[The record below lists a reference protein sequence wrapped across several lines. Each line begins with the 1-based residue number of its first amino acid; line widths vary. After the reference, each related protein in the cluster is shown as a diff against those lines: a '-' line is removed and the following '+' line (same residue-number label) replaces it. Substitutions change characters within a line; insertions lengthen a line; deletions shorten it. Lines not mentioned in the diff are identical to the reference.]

1 MSKLSK
7 QTHPKRVRLAS
18 AADFLAGGG
27 EMGERIRNFNW
38 GETSLGPVES
48 WPQSLMT
55 AVRIM
60 LTSRQPIWLGWG
72 EELIKLY
79 NDPYK
84 AIVGGKHPTAL
95 GQPIAVVWREIWE
108 EIAPM
113 LETAMG
119 GVEGT
124 YVEEQLLIMERNG
137 YAEETYYTFSYSPI
151 PNDQGGVGGIIC
163 ANTDDTQRVIGERQ
177 LALLRE
183 LAVKTA
189 DARTVE
195 SACALSA
202 ECLAINPYDLPFAM
216 IYLVEQDGA
225 RVVLAGRG
233 CGIEGGRDAAPEAV
247 RFDDALLWPFAEVLA
262 TNRLR
267 LLSDLNAISDKLP
280 DGLPTGAWDR
290 PPHQAV
296 ILPIPAQGRT
306 GTAGLLVVG
315 LNPYRLFDD
324 KYRGFLELVARQ
336 IAGSLANAQA
346 YEQERKRAEALA
358 ELDRVKTAF
367 FSNVSHEFRTPLTL
381 MLGPLEDLLR
391 KADGTLPTPEREQL
405 ETAHRNSLR
414 LLKLVNTLLDFSR
427 LEAGRIQAAYQPTD
441 LAAFTAELASVFRSA
456 IERAG
461 LEIVIDCPPLAEP
474 VCIDRE
480 MWEKIVF
487 NLLSNAFK
495 FTFAGKIEVS
505 LRATAET
512 AELIV
517 RDTGTGIPAGELPHL
532 FERFHRVR
540 GARGRS
546 IEGSGIGLAL
556 VQELVKLN
564 GGAVRVESKV
574 GHGSVFIITLPLGQ
588 AHLPA
593 DRISTTRKPEPVT
606 PVNNAYLN
614 AYLDEMLG
622 WLPTEAGGEP
632 TNEFPKPAVPSLAP
646 NGQSIIGAQTGPQ
659 SRILLA
665 DDNADMRDYV
675 RRLLSRECEVVAV
688 ADGAQALRAAR
699 EQTFDLVLT
708 DVMMPE
714 LDGFGLLKA
723 LRADERLK
731 TLPVIVLSAR
741 AGEEARVE
749 GAAAG
754 ADDYLVKPFSARELM
769 ARVATHLELSRVRK
783 AAAESLR
790 ENEERLHAIF
800 ESSAVGFAV
809 LKPDTSFEDVND
821 AFCAITG
828 YAREELLRMQCA
840 RLSPPEDA
848 TRTLE
853 LYRQLLAG
861 ERPSLVIEK
870 RYLKKDGTPIW
881 VLNSTSVTHDAANR
895 PLRLVIVC
903 QDITERKHAEQA
915 LRNSQKMNED
925 VLDSMTAHISVLD
938 KDGTITLVNKSWRQF
953 ALENGADWTMRGIGV
968 GVNYLEVCRTAQ
980 GDNAEEAGSIYRG
993 LQKILSGESC
1003 FFSLEYPCHSP
1014 SAQRWFLLTASPL
1027 TYESGGAVVAHQ
1039 NITERRLAEEAL
1051 RASEA
1056 RFRFLDKLT
1065 EATQGATNSAS
1076 IMTITARM
1084 LGEHLGVS
1092 LCAYADV
1099 EANENEFTV
1108 RRNWR
1113 ATGVWDLNGTYR
1125 LNTFGSQTADQLRAG
1140 RLFLTRDVVKELGA
1154 AQATPFLAFGL
1165 RAIICFP
1172 LIKAGRLTA
1181 MMAVACNAA
1190 RNWTADEIA
1199 LVGEVTERSW
1209 AHIER
1214 VRSEEALRESEERF
1228 RNMADHAPVMIW
1240 VTESDGYCSYLSK
1253 SWYEFTGQTTDEG
1266 LGFGWLNAIHPD
1278 DRLRAE
1284 EIFAA
1289 ATERREAFRI
1299 DYRLQQRDGEYRW
1312 AIDSAT
1318 PRFELDGQ
1326 FRGYIGSVIDITE
1339 RKEMEDALKEAD
1351 RRKDEFLAML
1361 AHELR
1366 NPLAPIR
1373 NAAQVLKLIG
1383 PTDSNQRWARE
1394 VIERQTQ
1401 HLTRLV
1407 DDLLEVSRI
1416 TQGKVTIARQPLD
1429 LTAIINSA
1437 VETSRPLIEARRHQ
1451 LTVALPTVPVRL
1463 EGDLTRLVQVIG
1475 NLLNNAAKY
1484 TDEAGHI
1491 RLEAALENNE
1501 AVICVEDDGIGI
1513 SADLLPHVFDLFTQ
1527 ADRSLDRS
1535 QGGLGIGLT
1544 LVRNLV
1550 ELHGGRVEA
1559 HSEGS
1564 GRGSQFIVRLPALPA
1579 TSKTDDPSQS
1589 GETTQNASP
1598 GLKVLIVEDSRDSA
1612 EMMAFVLKLG
1622 GHQVRIANDGAE
1634 ALEAAPVFQPQAVL
1648 CDIGLPGMNG
1658 YEVAAHLRRQ
1668 PYFARTTLIALTGYG
1683 QEDARRRAKEAGF
1696 DYHLVKPLDPDALV
1710 SLLDSLHT
1718 TGRES

>member
-1 MSKLSK
+1 MSRLSK
-7 QTHPKRVRLAS
+7 QIHPKRVRLAS

-38 GETSLGPVES
+38 AQTPLGPVEN

-84 AIVGGKHPTAL
+84 AIVGGKHPAAL
-95 GQPIAVVWREIWE
+95 GQPASVVWREIWKDVS
-108 EIAPM
+108 PM
-113 LETAMG
+113 LETAMC

-137 YAEETYYTFSYSPI
+137 YPEETYYTFSYSPI

-189 DARTVE
+189 DAKTVE

-225 RVVLAGRG
+225 RVERAGRG
-233 CGIEGGRDAAPEAV
+233 CGIESGRVVAPEVVNLANL
-247 RFDDALLWPFAEVLA
+247 DDARLWPFAEVLA
-262 TNRLR
+262 ANRPQ
-267 LLSDLNAISDKLP
+267 LLSDLSALSDKLP

-346 YEQERKRAEALA
+346 YELERKRAEALA
-358 ELDRVKTAF
+358 ELDRAKTAF

-391 KADGTLPTPEREQL
+391 KANETLPAPEREQL

-427 LEAGRIQAAYQPTD
+427 IEAGRIQAAYQPTD
-441 LAAFTAELASVFRSA
+441 LAAFTAELAGVFRSA
-456 IERAG
+456 IEHAG
-461 LEIVIDCPPLAEP
+461 LEFIIDCPPLPEP
-474 VCIDRE
+474 LYVDRE

-505 LRATAET
+505 LRATTET

-517 RDTGTGIPAGELPHL
+517 RDTGSGIPTGELPHL

-564 GGAVRVESKV
+564 GGTVRVESELE
-574 GHGSVFIITLPLGQ
+574 HGSAFIVTLPLGC

-593 DRISTTRKPEPVT
+593 DRISAARKPEPVAQM
-606 PVNNAYLN
+606 NN

-622 WLPTEAGGEP
+622 WLPADAVGELV
-632 TNEFPKPAVPSLAP
+632 NEFLKPTVPSFTS
-646 NGQSIIGAQTGPQ
+646 NGHAAANSQ

-699 EQTFDLVLT
+699 ETPFDLVLT

-714 LDGFGLLKA
+714 LDGFGLLRA

-731 TLPVIVLSAR
+731 TLPVILLSAR

-754 ADDYLVKPFSARELM
+754 ADDYLIKPFSARELL
-769 ARVATHLELSRVRK
+769 ARVTTHLELARVRK
-783 AAAESLR
+783 ASAEALR
-790 ENEERLHAIF
+790 ESEERLRAIF
-800 ESSAVGFAV
+800 ESSVVGFAV
-809 LKPDTSFEDVND
+809 LKPDTSFEEVND
-821 AFCAITG
+821 AFCTITG
-828 YAREELLRMQCA
+828 YAREELLGMQCV

-848 TRTLE
+848 ARTLE
-853 LYRQLLAG
+853 SYRQLLSG
-861 ERPSLVIEK
+861 ERASFVIEK
-870 RYLKKDGTPIW
+870 RYLKKDGAPIW
-881 VLNSTSVTHDAANR
+881 VLNSTSVTHDAANQ

-903 QDITERKHAEQA
+903 QDITERRK
-915 LRNSQKMNED
+915 
-925 VLDSMTAHISVLD
+925 I
-938 KDGTITLVNKSWRQF
+938 
-953 ALENGADWTMRGIGV
+953 
-968 GVNYLEVCRTAQ
+968 
-980 GDNAEEAGSIYRG
+980 EE
-993 LQKILSGESC
+993 
-1003 FFSLEYPCHSP
+1003 
-1014 SAQRWFLLTASPL
+1014 T
-1027 TYESGGAVVAHQ
+1027 
-1039 NITERRLAEEAL
+1039 
-1051 RASEA
+1051 
-1056 RFRFLDKLT
+1056 
-1065 EATQGATNSAS
+1065 
-1076 IMTITARM
+1076 
-1084 LGEHLGVS
+1084 
-1092 LCAYADV
+1092 
-1099 EANENEFTV
+1099 
-1108 RRNWR
+1108 
-1113 ATGVWDLNGTYR
+1113 
-1125 LNTFGSQTADQLRAG
+1125 
-1140 RLFLTRDVVKELGA
+1140 
-1154 AQATPFLAFGL
+1154 
-1165 RAIICFP
+1165 
-1172 LIKAGRLTA
+1172 
-1181 MMAVACNAA
+1181 
-1190 RNWTADEIA
+1190 
-1199 LVGEVTERSW
+1199 
-1209 AHIER
+1209 
-1214 VRSEEALRESEERF
+1214 LRESEERF

-1240 VTESDGYCSYLSK
+1240 VTVPDGNCTYLSK
-1253 SWYEFTGQTTDEG
+1253 SWYEFTGQTIDEG
-1266 LGFGWLNAIHPD
+1266 LGFGWLNAVHPD
-1278 DRLRAE
+1278 DRRHAE

-1289 ATERREAFRI
+1289 ATERREAFQM
-1299 DYRLQQRDGEYRW
+1299 DYRLRRRDGEYRW
-1312 AIDSAT
+1312 AIDSAA
-1318 PRFELDGQ
+1318 PRFEMDGQ

-1383 PTDSNQRWARE
+1383 TADASQRWAGE

-1416 TQGKVTIARQPLD
+1416 TQGKVTLTRQPLD
-1429 LTAIINSA
+1429 LAAIINRA
-1437 VETSRPLIEARRHQ
+1437 VETSRPLIESRRHQ
-1451 LTVALPTVPVRL
+1451 LTVALPPAPVRL
-1463 EGDLTRLVQVIG
+1463 EGDLTRLVQVVG

-1484 TDEAGHI
+1484 TDEGGRI
-1491 RLEAALENNE
+1491 RLAATLENNE
-1501 AVICVEDDGIGI
+1501 AIIRVEDDGIGI

-1564 GRGSQFIVRLPALPA
+1564 GCGSQFIVRLPALSA
-1579 TSKTDDPSQS
+1579 TSETDDPAQS
-1589 GETTQNASP
+1589 GETNQTAAP
-1598 GLKVLIVEDSRDSA
+1598 GLKVLVVEDSADSA

-1622 GHQVRIANDGAE
+1622 GHQVRIASDGAE
-1634 ALEAAPVFQPQAVL
+1634 ALEAAAVFQPQAVL

-1658 YEVAAHLRRQ
+1658 YEVAAQLRRQ
-1668 PYFARTTLIALTGYG
+1668 PDFAQTTLIALTGYG
-1683 QEDARRRAKEAGF
+1683 QEDARRRAKESGF
-1696 DYHLVKPLDPDALV
+1696 DYHLVKPVDPDALV
-1710 SLLDSLHT
+1710 SLLDSLYAD
-1718 TGRES
+1718 E

>member
-1 MSKLSK
+1 MSKLSE
-7 QTHPKRVRLAS
+7 QIRERSTAN
-18 AADFLAGGG
+18 FLAGGG

-38 GETSLGPVES
+38 AETPLGPLES

-72 EELIKLY
+72 RELIKLY

-84 AIVGGKHPTAL
+84 AIAGGKHPAAL
-95 GQPIAVVWREIWE
+95 GQPAAVVWREIWKDVG
-108 EIAPM
+108 PM

-137 YAEETYYTFSYSPI
+137 YPEETYYTFSYSPI

-202 ECLAINPYDLPFAM
+202 ECLAGNPYDLPFAR
-216 IYLVEQDGA
+216 IYLVEQESGRAVPAAKSCGVDDGHA
-225 RVVLAGRG
+225 
-233 CGIEGGRDAAPEAV
+233 AAPEALNLSESLNS
-247 RFDDALLWPFAEVLA
+247 DDVLAWPPAEVLS
-262 TNRLR
+262 TNRLQ
-267 LLSDLNAISDKLP
+267 LLSDLSVLP
-280 DGLPTGAWDR
+280 DKLPTGAWDH

-296 ILPIPAQGRT
+296 ALPIPAQGRT
-306 GTAGLLVVG
+306 GTVGMLVVG

-358 ELDRVKTAF
+358 ELDRAKTTF

-391 KADGTLPTPEREQL
+391 KANGTLPAPEREQL

-427 LEAGRIQAAYQPTD
+427 IEAGRIQATYQPTN
-441 LAAFTAELASVFRSA
+441 LAAFTAELAGVFRSA
-456 IERAG
+456 IEHAG
-461 LEIVIDCPPLAEP
+461 LEFVLDCPPLAEP
-474 VCIDRE
+474 VYVDRE

-505 LRATAET
+505 LRRISTASGIDT
-512 AELIV
+512 GSVELTV

-564 GGAVRVESKV
+564 GGTVRVESAV
-574 GHGSVFIITLPLGQ
+574 ERGSAFIVTLPLGQ

-593 DRISTTRKPEPVT
+593 DRVVATPKAEPT
-606 PVNNAYLN
+606 APTDNPYLPYLN
-614 AYLDEMLG
+614 EVLR
-622 WLPTEAGGEP
+622 WRSHEAAGE
-632 TNEFPKPAVPSLAP
+632 TMDEFPPTAISSFAS
-646 NGQSIIGAQTGPQ
+646 NGHTTVNPQ

-688 ADGAQALRAAR
+688 ADGAQALRAAL
-699 EQTFDLVLT
+699 EQPFDLVLT

-714 LDGFGLLKA
+714 LDGFGLLRA

-731 TLPVIVLSAR
+731 TLPVILLSAR

-754 ADDYLVKPFSARELM
+754 ADDYLVKPFSARELL

-783 AAAESLR
+783 AAAEALR
-790 ENEERLHAIF
+790 ENEERLRAIF
-800 ESSAVGFAV
+800 ESSVVGFAM
-809 LKPDTSFEDVND
+809 LKPDTSFEELND

-828 YAREELLRMQCA
+828 YTREELLGMPCA

-848 TRTLE
+848 ARTLE

-861 ERPSLVIEK
+861 ERSSFVIEK

-881 VLNSTSVTHDAANR
+881 VLNSASVTHDAANK

-903 QDITERKHAEQA
+903 QDITERKQTEQA
-915 LRNSQKMNED
+915 LSKSRKMNKD

-938 KDGTITLVNKSWRQF
+938 KNGTITLVNQSWRQF
-953 ALENGADWTMRGIGV
+953 ALENGADWTMKGIGI
-968 GVNYLEVCRTAQ
+968 GANYLEICRTAQ
-980 GDNAEEAGSIYRG
+980 GANAEEAEAIHRG
-993 LQKILSGESC
+993 LQKILSGESK

-1014 SAQRWFLLTASPL
+1014 ATQRWFLMTASPL
-1027 TYESGGAVVAHQ
+1027 THESGGAVVAHQ
-1039 NITERRLAEEAL
+1039 NITERRLAEEGL

-1056 RFRFLDKLT
+1056 RFRFLDNLT

-1076 IMTITARM
+1076 IMTITARL

-1099 EANENEFTV
+1099 EANEDEFTV

-1113 ATGVWDLNGTYR
+1113 AAGVWDLTGTYR
-1125 LNTFGSQTADQLRAG
+1125 LNRFGSRTADQLRAG
-1140 RLFLTRDVVKELGA
+1140 RLFLAHDVVKELGSTS
-1154 AQATPFLAFGL
+1154 ATPFLALGV
-1165 RAIICFP
+1165 RAVLCFP
-1172 LIKAGRLTA
+1172 LVKAGRLTA
-1181 MMAVACNAA
+1181 MMAVACNAP
-1190 RNWTADEIA
+1190 RHWTADEIA

-1240 VTESDGYCSYLSK
+1240 VTEPDGSCSYLGK
-1253 SWYEFTGQTTDEG
+1253 SWYEFTGQAMGEG
-1266 LGFGWLNAIHPD
+1266 LGFGWLDAVHPD
-1278 DRLRAE
+1278 DRAHAE
-1284 EIFAA
+1284 QIFAA
-1289 ATERREAFRI
+1289 ASERRKAFQI
-1299 DYRLQQRDGEYRW
+1299 DYRLRRHDGQYRW
-1312 AIDSAT
+1312 AIDSAA
-1318 PRFELDGQ
+1318 PRFDSNGR
-1326 FRGYIGSVIDITE
+1326 FRGYIGSVIDIAE
-1339 RKEMEDALKEAD
+1339 RKEMENALKEAD

-1383 PTDSNQRWARE
+1383 PTDANQRRARE

-1416 TQGKVTIARQPLD
+1416 TQGKVTLARAPLD
-1429 LTAIINSA
+1429 LATIINRA
-1437 VETSRPLIEARRHQ
+1437 VETSRPLIETRRHQ
-1451 LTVALPTVPVRL
+1451 LTVTPPPHPVRL
-1463 EGDLTRLVQVIG
+1463 EGDLTRLVQVVG

-1484 TDEAGHI
+1484 TDEGGHI
-1491 RLEAALENNE
+1491 RLETALENNE
-1501 AVICVEDDGIGI
+1501 AVICVEDDGLGI

-1550 ELHGGRVEA
+1550 ELHGGRVGA
-1559 HSEGS
+1559 YSEGP
-1564 GRGSQFIVRLPALPA
+1564 GHGSRFIVRLPALPA
-1579 TSKTDDPSQS
+1579 AAETETHAGTDEPAPA
-1589 GETTQNASP
+1589 ASR
-1598 GLKVLIVEDSRDSA
+1598 GLRVLLVEDSPDSA

-1622 GHQVRIANDGAE
+1622 GHQAQIARDGAE
-1634 ALEAAPVFQPQAVL
+1634 ALETAPVFLPQAVL
-1648 CDIGLPGMNG
+1648 CDIGLPGMDG
-1658 YEVAAHLRRQ
+1658 YEVARRLRLQ
-1668 PYFARTTLIALTGYG
+1668 PAFAQTTLIALTGYG

-1696 DYHLVKPLDPDALV
+1696 DHHLVKPVDPDVLI
-1710 SLLDSLHT
+1710 SLLNSLP
-1718 TGRES
+1718 ENPPAP